1 MLTRDV
7 TRRLGGAGGASEVQA
22 HPFFASV
29 EWELL
34 AARRLPAPYLP
45 DTELVYAKDHMVPIS
60 QDEKELRFQE
70 ELKEQQLARPPTE
83 QLPAGETE
91 SAPPFDMAG
100 WEFVC
105 GSVAYAE
112 ELGEYA
118 YRAVI
123 DM

>member
-1 MLTRDV
+1 M
-7 TRRLGGAGGASEVQA
+7 QA

-105 GSVAYAE
+105 GSAAYAE

-118 YRAVI
+118 HRAMI